1 MMMFHFILTIIM
13 MMMMMMVT
21 ISKSAPYSGVKS
33 GNIIRGGQSQIMAAP
48 IMIRTT
54 NSNSG
59 YGSLYG
65 RLASSSNG
73 GGGGGGGIIPIAI
86 QTKHNIEYKD
96 VPSSGSIQT
105 ATVEVGARSIPI
117 NIIFRSASSSLNVL
131 QRHQGAGGDTQE
143 SHSEDEPHVLRHTV
157 KKPIYQIVNEI
168 ITPYRKISQEVHP
181 VQEEIKTV
189 VAKNSNHHQPVGQN
203 RPTTINNHYAAAAS
217 TNRNHHHVQPSSSSS
232 SSSSIILGSHSME
245 DDDDIDNNNNNDN
258 NDYQKLLQS
267 GSAIVTTS
275 SVLKGT
281 DVDGKSIAKSMDQN
295 LTKSLDVIRF
305 KR

>member
-1 MMMFHFILTIIM
+1 
-13 MMMMMMVT
+13 MMVT

-189 VAKNSNHHQPVGQN
+189 VAKNSNHHQPV
-203 RPTTINNHYAAAAS
+203 
-217 TNRNHHHVQPSSSSS
+217 
-232 SSSSIILGSHSME
+232 

-295 LTKSLDVIRF
+295 LTKSVAALLKTPTSQIAKTKPSTSISVSSSTSSSSSSSSSSGA
-305 KR
+305 KSYQV